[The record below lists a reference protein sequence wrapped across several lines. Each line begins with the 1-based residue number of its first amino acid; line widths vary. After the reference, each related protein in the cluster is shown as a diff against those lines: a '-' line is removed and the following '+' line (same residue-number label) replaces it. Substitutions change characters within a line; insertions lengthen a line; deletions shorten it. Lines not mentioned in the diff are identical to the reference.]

1 MIQGQKF
8 RAAIMK
14 TDFINLF
21 ISSNYHNFQEFF
33 ISYIIDMDIFLFW
46 CQNWG
51 HFHRLKLAKCDNY
64 LLRPTIYRFGLFCFC
79 GQCTHAQVS
88 GRQKDKHYNIC
99 ENHEVSQFQFSAN
112 VIFTFK
118 TKTCQKAA
126 VHLVALTEDRNRA
139 LWNSVEFHRKR
150 KNLFFERN
158 G

>member
-21 ISSNYHNFQEFF
+21 ISSNYHNFQELF

-64 LLRPTIYRFGLFCFC
+64 LLRPTIYPFGLFWFC

-88 GRQKDKHYNIC
+88 GRRKDKIITFAKTTRW
-99 ENHEVSQFQFSAN
+99 VSFSSQQTLSLHSKLKHA
-112 VIFTFK
+112 
-118 TKTCQKAA
+118 
-126 VHLVALTEDRNRA
+126 
-139 LWNSVEFHRKR
+139 RK
-150 KNLFFERN
+150 LLCIWLL
-158 G
+158 